1 MGRRTN
7 KDLRVKLVV
16 VAGRTTSG
24 SSSSDG
30 CDGDTDGSGRGGTCG
45 PEARVSLHEL
55 EGLVVVGV
63 PERDD
68 KGVFARRRRTPLPSV
83 SQPSVLGV
91 VAAAAGSEAE
101 DSVESIAVCIQLD
114 GME

>member
-7 KDLRVKLVV
+7 KDFRLLKLVV

-30 CDGDTDGSGRGGTCG
+30 CDGCDGEDSGRGGTG
-45 PEARVSLHEL
+45 VSLQEL
-55 EGLVVVGV
+55 EGLVVVVGV

-68 KGVFARRRRTPLPSV
+68 KGVFARRRRTSF

-91 VAAAAGSEAE
+91 VAAAGREAE